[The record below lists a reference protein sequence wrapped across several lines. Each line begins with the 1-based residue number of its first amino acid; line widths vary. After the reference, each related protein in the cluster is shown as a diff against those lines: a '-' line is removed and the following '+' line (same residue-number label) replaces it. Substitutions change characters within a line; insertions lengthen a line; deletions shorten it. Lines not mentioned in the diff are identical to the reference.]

1 MFEAIT
7 TTALF
12 VLLFVSPI
20 TGDSIIAQH
29 SLSLTNRY
37 SNEQVNQVF
46 ADNIVLTL
54 HFLKGDVE
62 QGKAIDWEKIRQP
75 FEVSFTLKPGETFAF
90 QNAVLPEVKSL
101 AATTNA
107 TFNYQQGFRSSG
119 WLMGDGV
126 CHLASFINMT
136 AREAGLTVVAP
147 TNHNFAVIPD
157 IPAEYGTS
165 IFYSPGNKFANA
177 QQNLYIINNK
187 SNPVIFKFG
196 YQNNELKLTL
206 SEVN

>member
-1 MFEAIT
+1 MFEAIA
-7 TTALF
+7 TTALSI
-12 VLLFVSPI
+12 LLFVSPI
-20 TGDSIIAQH
+20 TGGSIIAQN

-37 SNEQVNQVF
+37 PNPQVNQVF

-75 FEVSFTLKPGETFAF
+75 FEVSFTLEPGETFAF
-90 QNAVLPEVKSL
+90 QNAALPEVKRL

-126 CHLASFINMT
+126 CHLASFINMS
-136 AREAGLTVVAP
+136 ARQAGLEVTAP
-147 TNHNFAVIPD
+147 VNHNFAVIPD
-157 IPAEYGTS
+157 IPQEYGTS
-165 IFYSPGNKFANA
+165 IFYLPGNNPGNA
-177 QQNLYIINNK
+177 RQNLYITNNLNK
-187 SNPVIFKFG
+187 EVVFTFNVEP
-196 YQNNELKLTL
+196 QKLTL
-206 SEVN
+206 AISQ